1 MIADSQDMEDLEVGD
16 WLWFP
21 NMGAYTSVT
30 ASEFNGFPKP
40 PLHGIDTH
48 LFLPSIEQIKKEGFA
63 GRCPNQV
70 STVTAVSIS
79 KQDQFGCP
87 AVA

>member
-1 MIADSQDMEDLEVGD
+1 MIAKTPYMEELDVGD

-21 NMGAYTSVT
+21 NMGAYSSVT

-40 PLHGIDTH
+40 TVFDTKEQ
-48 LFLPSIEQIKKEGFA
+48 LPSLQEIEGIKDKL
-63 GRCPNQV
+63 PYNV
-70 STVTAVSIS
+70 TTVNGVCIGNTLV
-79 KQDQFGCP
+79 P